1 MPALP
6 KTVNSS
12 ANFDLPTLPN
22 AVQLPNLALLAVFA
36 YNCAVFN
43 FMRLP
48 MYRKLVLFTC
58 LLAFCAVV
66 LSAYARLSD
75 AGLGCANWPACYE
88 ENALKERQPLQADA
102 PRGHT
107 SWQWKLH
114 SQVVQLLGMLAI
126 AVCGLAWK
134 KRKASRQSP
143 LLPTLLVGLMVFMA
157 VFGIFAFAYLPRP
170 VIVSVHLVGGVAMLI
185 LLAWIALRQLAQPAA
200 VDSGAAQKWRGLA
213 WLGIA
218 LLLVQIMLGGWVSS
232 NFAALACTGFPL
244 CQGALLPPMDFS
256 YSLDHS
262 GLPLSAERLTAIH
275 WMHRAGAL
283 LTVAYLGWLA
293 FRIMAVQG
301 LRNIGKAVLGLIM
314 LQFALGIAN
323 VLLGLPLLVAVLH
336 NAVAMLLLVALVA
349 LSFRLRKA

>member
-1 MPALP
+1 
-6 KTVNSS
+6 
-12 ANFDLPTLPN
+12 
-22 AVQLPNLALLAVFA
+22 
-36 YNCAVFN
+36 
-43 FMRLP
+43 
-48 MYRKLVLFTC
+48 MYLKLVVATLA
-58 LLAFCAVV
+58 LAFCAVV

-88 ENALKERQPLQADA
+88 ENALKERQPPQADA

-114 SQVVQLLGMLAI
+114 SQVVQLLGLLAI

-134 KRKASRQSP
+134 KRKALRQSP
-143 LLPTLLVGLMVFMA
+143 LLPTLLLGLMVFMA
-157 VFGIFAFAYLPRP
+157 AFGIMAFAYLPRP
-170 VIVSVHLVGGVAMLI
+170 VIVSVHLAGGVAMLI
-185 LLAWIALRQLAQPAA
+185 LLAWIALRQLVQPAA
-200 VDSGAAQKWRGLA
+200 LDSSAAQRGLA

-244 CQGALLPPMDFS
+244 CNGALLPTMDFS

-275 WMHRAGAL
+275 WMHRVGAL
-283 LTVAYLGWLA
+283 LTVAYLGWLS

-301 LRNIGKAVLGLIM
+301 LRNTGKSILGLIA

-323 VLLGLPLLVAVLH
+323 VLLGLPLLAAVLH
-336 NAVAMLLLVALVA
+336 NAVAMLLLVALVV
-349 LSFRLRKA
+349 LNFRLRRT

>member
-1 MPALP
+1 
-6 KTVNSS
+6 
-12 ANFDLPTLPN
+12 
-22 AVQLPNLALLAVFA
+22 
-36 YNCAVFN
+36 
-43 FMRLP
+43 
-48 MYRKLVLFTC
+48 MYLKLVVTTLV
-58 LLAFCAVV
+58 LAFCAVV

-88 ENALKERQPLQADA
+88 ENALKERQPPQTDVAKSGA
-102 PRGHT
+102 ARGHT

-114 SQVVQLLGMLAI
+114 SQVVQLLGLLAI

-134 KRKASRQSP
+134 KRKALRQSP
-143 LLPTLLVGLMVFMA
+143 LLPTLLLGLMVFMA
-157 VFGIFAFAYLPRP
+157 AFGIMAFAYLPRP
-170 VIVSVHLVGGVAMLI
+170 VIVSVHLAGGVAMLM

-200 VDSGAAQKWRGLA
+200 LDSSAAQKWRGLA

-232 NFAALACTGFPL
+232 NFAALACAGFPL
-244 CQGALLPPMDFS
+244 CNGALLPTMDFS

-262 GLPLSAERLTAIH
+262 GLPLSAEKLTAIH

-301 LRNIGKAVLGLIM
+301 LRNTGKAILGLIA

-336 NAVAMLLLVALVA
+336 NAVAMLLLVTLVA
-349 LSFRLRKA
+349 LGFRLRKA

>member
-1 MPALP
+1 
-6 KTVNSS
+6 
-12 ANFDLPTLPN
+12 
-22 AVQLPNLALLAVFA
+22 
-36 YNCAVFN
+36 
-43 FMRLP
+43 
-48 MYRKLVLFTC
+48 MYLKLVVATLM
-58 LLAFCAVV
+58 LAFCAVV

-88 ENALKERQPLQADA
+88 ENALKERQPPQADVAKSGA

-134 KRKASRQSP
+134 KRKALRQSP
-143 LLPTLLVGLMVFMA
+143 LLPTLLLGLMVFMA
-157 VFGIFAFAYLPRP
+157 AFGILAFAYLPRP
-170 VIVSVHLVGGVAMLI
+170 VIVLVHLAGGVAMLM

-200 VDSGAAQKWRGLA
+200 LDSSAAQKWRGLA

-244 CQGALLPPMDFS
+244 CNGALLPTMDFS

-283 LTVAYLGWLA
+283 LTVAYLGWLS
-293 FRIMAVQG
+293 FGIMAVQA
-301 LRNIGKAVLGLIM
+301 LRNTGKSILGLIA

-323 VLLGLPLLVAVLH
+323 VLLGLPLLAAVLH
-336 NAVAMLLLVALVA
+336 NAVAMLLLVALVV
-349 LSFRLRKA
+349 LSFRLRRT

>member
-1 MPALP
+1 
-6 KTVNSS
+6 
-12 ANFDLPTLPN
+12 
-22 AVQLPNLALLAVFA
+22 
-36 YNCAVFN
+36 
-43 FMRLP
+43 
-48 MYRKLVLFTC
+48 MYLKLVVATLV
-58 LLAFCAVV
+58 LAFCAVV

-88 ENALKERQPLQADA
+88 ENALKERQPPQADA

-114 SQVVQLLGMLAI
+114 SQVVQLLGLLAI

-134 KRKASRQSP
+134 KRKALRQSP
-143 LLPTLLVGLMVFMA
+143 LLPTLLLGLMVFMA
-157 VFGIFAFAYLPRP
+157 AFGILAFAYLPRP
-170 VIVSVHLVGGVAMLI
+170 VIVSVHLAGGVAMLM

-200 VDSGAAQKWRGLA
+200 LDSGAAQRGLA

-244 CQGALLPPMDFS
+244 CNGALLPTMDFS

-262 GLPLSAERLTAIH
+262 GLPLSVERLTAIH

-283 LTVAYLGWLA
+283 LTVAYLGWLS
-293 FRIMAVQG
+293 FRIMAVQS
-301 LRNIGKAVLGLIM
+301 LRNTGKAILGLIV

-336 NAVAMLLLVALVA
+336 NAVAMLLLVALVV
-349 LSFRLRKA
+349 LSFRLRRP

>member
-1 MPALP
+1 
-6 KTVNSS
+6 
-12 ANFDLPTLPN
+12 
-22 AVQLPNLALLAVFA
+22 
-36 YNCAVFN
+36 
-43 FMRLP
+43 
-48 MYRKLVLFTC
+48 MYLKLVVATLV
-58 LLAFCAVV
+58 LAFCAVV

-88 ENALKERQPLQADA
+88 ENALKERQPPQADA
-102 PRGHT
+102 AKSGAVRGHT

-134 KRKASRQSP
+134 KRKELRQSP
-143 LLPTLLVGLMVFMA
+143 LLPTLLLGLMVFMA
-157 VFGIFAFAYLPRP
+157 AFGILAFAYLPRP
-170 VIVSVHLVGGVAMLI
+170 VIVLVHLAGGVAMLM

-200 VDSGAAQKWRGLA
+200 VDPGAAQKWRGLA

-244 CQGALLPPMDFS
+244 CNGALLPTMDFS

-262 GLPLSAERLTAIH
+262 GLPLSMERLTAIH

-301 LRNIGKAVLGLIM
+301 LRNTGKAVLGLVV

-323 VLLGLPLLVAVLH
+323 VLLGLPPLVAVLH